1 MKEMK
6 NYSLNMSINII
17 LLTKISSSS
26 SSAHNYISFLYMD
39 QAMLLSSGEK
49 MCTKKNMHHFCMGS
63 SIIYPVCEDL
73 VMSRMELQGGK
84 ILGLEQ
90 L

>member
-1 MKEMK
+1 
-6 NYSLNMSINII
+6 MSINII

-39 QAMLLSSGEK
+39 QAMLLRSGEK
-49 MCTKKNMHHFCMGS
+49 NVYKKNMHHFCMGS
-63 SIIYPVCEDL
+63 SITYPVCEDL

>member
-1 MKEMK
+1 
-6 NYSLNMSINII
+6 
-17 LLTKISSSS
+17 
-26 SSAHNYISFLYMD
+26 MD
-39 QAMLLSSGEK
+39 QAMLLRSGEK
-49 MCTKKNMHHFCMGS
+49 NVYKKNMHHFCMGS
-63 SIIYPVCEDL
+63 SITYPVCEDL